1 MHHFSSK
8 NINHHQQVFESRI
21 NSLSKDVSS
30 LRAGEIT
37 FRESFIRT
45 HGAHLPPIFFH
56 MIPSLKDKPPYFD
69 PRLTEAQWLPD
80 VDNGPLDP
88 IACDPVAAHDGGTAV
103 VHSKATSDT
112 DGVENV
118 AMNSPVAVIDTT
130 SAVAPTSP
138 ASASTPL
145 NTINVPVTQTA
156 NVKPSMAD
164 TDDPSSASPSHSASA
179 AVKYQELETQNALLL
194 KRIADLTAIVEK
206 HGLSSPDNVSPT
218 VTNDTALPST
228 SPSGSATR
236 PSVAH
241 VSPEK
246 ESSLPSRILSST
258 ALSPLGTFSEA
269 ERSDRV
275 AADTLTVM
283 SRLRAIQGFLD
294 LASIKT
300 LLDTISITP
309 SPEND
314 PDTAWSALGMSLI
327 PSPSRGSG
335 SSGGGERSDAVTGA
349 GGEAGTRASE
359 TGSSESSACIEPL
372 NREVRSDPVETLSL
386 LERVTRALLGRIESQ
401 KALLERPQMTISY
414 REFHVGSLALFMPL
428 SPKMDVYLAFNRY
441 DVVIK
446 LTAITITIWLTI
458 KVVICCAQHFLASY
472 TFIYQDCYTISCV

>member
-1 MHHFSSK
+1 M
-8 NINHHQQVFESRI
+8 FESRI

-30 LRAGEIT
+30 LRAGEIS

-80 VDNGPLDP
+80 VDLSP
-88 IACDPVAAHDGGTAV
+88 IDALVSNNPTVDGGTAIV
-103 VHSKATSDT
+103 FPSPGSDT
-112 DGVENV
+112 DSVEN
-118 AMNSPVAVIDTT
+118 ASLNSPVAVIGTI

-138 ASASTPL
+138 VSPFNSLSATNMLASQSTSEKQSIP
-145 NTINVPVTQTA
+145 NIEE
-156 NVKPSMAD
+156 
-164 TDDPSSASPSHSASA
+164 PSSASTAL
-179 AVKYQELETQNALLL
+179 KYQELEIQNTQLL

-206 HGLSSPDNVSPT
+206 HGLNSAEIE
-218 VTNDTALPST
+218 TALSPARVGASTPLFSIGTKST
-228 SPSGSATR
+228 SSSSSSAGSAVR
-236 PSVAH
+236 ASIPH

-246 ESSLPSRILSST
+246 EASLPT
-258 ALSPLGTFSEA
+258 KFDTNSEV

-283 SRLRAIQGFLD
+283 FRLRTIQGFLD
-294 LASIKT
+294 SAAIKS

-309 SPEND
+309 SSDND
-314 PDTAWSALGMSLI
+314 PDTAWSALGMSLT
-327 PSPSRGSG
+327 PSRSSGSSG
-335 SSGGGERSDAVTGA
+335 SSGGGGGDRDRSDVVTGTGA
-349 GGEAGTRASE
+349 GAGSDVGAKASEAGAVENSVDI
-359 TGSSESSACIEPL
+359 ESL
-372 NREVRSDPVETLSL
+372 NKEVRSDPVETLSL

-441 DVVIK
+441 GFSTVF
-446 LTAITITIWLTI
+446 LWLPLST
-458 KVVICCAQHFLASY
+458 
-472 TFIYQDCYTISCV
+472 D

>member
-1 MHHFSSK
+1 M
-8 NINHHQQVFESRI
+8 
-21 NSLSKDVSS
+21 SS
-30 LRAGEIT
+30 LRAGET
-37 FRESFIRT
+37 TSRESFIRT

-88 IACDPVAAHDGGTAV
+88 IVCDPADDGGTAI
-103 VHSKATSDT
+103 VHNKATSDT

-118 AMNSPVAVIDTT
+118 AMNSPVAVIDTN
-130 SAVAPTSP
+130 SAKAPTSP
-138 ASASTPL
+138 ASPSTPL
-145 NTINVPVTQTA
+145 NTINVPATLTQSATE
-156 NVKPSMAD
+156 KPSMAD
-164 TDDPSSASPSHSASA
+164 TKEASSASPSASPFA
-179 AVKYQELETQNALLL
+179 TLKYQELETQNALLM

-206 HGLSSPDNVSPT
+206 HGLSSPDNTSPT
-218 VTNDTALPST
+218 VTNDASLPST
-228 SPSGSATR
+228 SPTGSATR
-236 PSVAH
+236 PTVAH

-246 ESSLPSRILSST
+246 ESFLPSRILST
-258 ALSPLGTFSEA
+258 TQSPVGISWEA

-275 AADTLTVM
+275 TADTLTVM

-294 LASIKT
+294 SASIKT

-327 PSPSRGSG
+327 PSPSRSSGSSG
-335 SSGGGERSDAVTGA
+335 SSGGGERSDVVTGA
-349 GGEAGTRASE
+349 GCEAGTKTNEA
-359 TGSSESSACIEPL
+359 GSSESSACIEPL

-441 DVVIK
+441 GVVK
-446 LTAITITIWLTI
+446 MLTAVMI
-458 KVVICCAQHFLASY
+458 VILVILCA
-472 TFIYQDCYTISCV
+472 

>member
-1 MHHFSSK
+1 M
-8 NINHHQQVFESRI
+8 
-21 NSLSKDVSS
+21 
-30 LRAGEIT
+30 
-37 FRESFIRT
+37 
-45 HGAHLPPIFFH
+45 PPIFFH

-80 VDNGPLDP
+80 VDNGPLDS
-88 IACDPVAAHDGGTAV
+88 IVCDPADDGGTAI
-103 VHSKATSDT
+103 VHNKATSDT

-118 AMNSPVAVIDTT
+118 AMNSPVAIIDTA
-130 SAVAPTSP
+130 SAKAPTSP
-138 ASASTPL
+138 ASLSTPL
-145 NTINVPVTQTA
+145 NTPNIPATQSA
-156 NVKPSMAD
+156 SEKPSVAD
-164 TDDPSSASPSHSASA
+164 TEEPSSASPSAFPFA
-179 AVKYQELETQNALLL
+179 TLKYQELETQNALLL

-206 HGLSSPDNVSPT
+206 HGLSSPDNTSPT
-218 VTNDTALPST
+218 VTNDAALPDT

-246 ESSLPSRILSST
+246 ESSLPSRILST
-258 ALSPLGTFSEA
+258 TLSPVGTSLEA

-275 AADTLTVM
+275 TTDTLTVM

-294 LASIKT
+294 SASIKT
-300 LLDTISITP
+300 LLDTITITP

-314 PDTAWSALGMSLI
+314 PDTAWSALGTSLI
-327 PSPSRGSG
+327 PSPSRSSG
-335 SSGGGERSDAVTGA
+335 SSSGGERSDVVTGA
-349 GGEAGTRASE
+349 GGEAGAKTSE
-359 TGSSESSACIEPL
+359 AGGSESSACIEPL

-441 DVVIK
+441 GVVK
-446 LTAITITIWLTI
+446 ELTAVMTVILLTCI
-458 KVVICCAQHFLASY
+458 LVILCIMSPLFTCLLLLRLLPKQLFFFLY
-472 TFIYQDCYTISCV
+472 PLTLH

>member
-1 MHHFSSK
+1 M
-8 NINHHQQVFESRI
+8 FESRI

-30 LRAGEIT
+30 LRAGEIS

-80 VDNGPLDP
+80 VDLSP
-88 IACDPVAAHDGGTAV
+88 IDALVSNPTVDGGTAIV
-103 VHSKATSDT
+103 FPSPGSDT
-112 DGVENV
+112 DSVQN
-118 AMNSPVAVIDTT
+118 ASLSSPVAVIGTIA
-130 SAVAPTSP
+130 AVAPTSP
-138 ASASTPL
+138 VSPFNSLSATNMLASQSTSEKQSIS
-145 NTINVPVTQTA
+145 NIEE
-156 NVKPSMAD
+156 
-164 TDDPSSASPSHSASA
+164 PSSASATL
-179 AVKYQELETQNALLL
+179 KYQELEIQNTQLL

-206 HGLSSPDNVSPT
+206 HGLNSSEIE
-218 VTNDTALPST
+218 TALSPVSVGASTPLFSIATKST
-228 SPSGSATR
+228 SSSSAGSAVR
-236 PSVAH
+236 ASIPH

-246 ESSLPSRILSST
+246 EPSLPTKSD
-258 ALSPLGTFSEA
+258 ANSEV

-283 SRLRAIQGFLD
+283 SRLRTLQGFLD
-294 LASIKT
+294 SASIKT

-309 SPEND
+309 SSEND

-327 PSPSRGSG
+327 PSRSSG
-335 SSGGGERSDAVTGA
+335 SSGGGGSGDRSDAVTGTGA
-349 GGEAGTRASE
+349 GSDVGAKTSE
-359 TGSSESSACIEPL
+359 TGAVENSVNIESL
-372 NREVRSDPVETLSL
+372 NRETRSDPVETLSL

-441 DVVIK
+441 GFSSV
-446 LTAITITIWLTI
+446 LL
-458 KVVICCAQHFLASY
+458 
-472 TFIYQDCYTISCV
+472 

>member
-1 MHHFSSK
+1 M
-8 NINHHQQVFESRI
+8 
-21 NSLSKDVSS
+21 SS

-80 VDNGPLDP
+80 VDKGPLDP
-88 IACDPVAAHDGGTAV
+88 IVCDPADDGGTAI
-103 VHSKATSDT
+103 VHNKATSDT

-118 AMNSPVAVIDTT
+118 AMNSPVAVIDTA
-130 SAVAPTSP
+130 SAKAPTSP
-138 ASASTPL
+138 ASPSTPL
-145 NTINVPVTQTA
+145 NTINVPATQSATE
-156 NVKPSMAD
+156 KPLKAD
-164 TDDPSSASPSHSASA
+164 TEGPSSASPCASTSASPFA
-179 AVKYQELETQNALLL
+179 TLKYQELETQNALLL

-206 HGLSSPDNVSPT
+206 HGLSSPDNTSPT

-246 ESSLPSRILSST
+246 ESSLPSRILST
-258 ALSPLGTFSEA
+258 TLSPVGTSSEA

-275 AADTLTVM
+275 TADTLTVM

-294 LASIKT
+294 SASIKT

-327 PSPSRGSG
+327 PSPSRSSG
-335 SSGGGERSDAVTGA
+335 SSGSGGGGERSDFVTGA
-349 GGEAGTRASE
+349 GGEAGGRASE

-441 DVVIK
+441 GVVK
-446 LTAITITIWLTI
+446 SLL
-458 KVVICCAQHFLASY
+458 QL
-472 TFIYQDCYTISCV
+472 